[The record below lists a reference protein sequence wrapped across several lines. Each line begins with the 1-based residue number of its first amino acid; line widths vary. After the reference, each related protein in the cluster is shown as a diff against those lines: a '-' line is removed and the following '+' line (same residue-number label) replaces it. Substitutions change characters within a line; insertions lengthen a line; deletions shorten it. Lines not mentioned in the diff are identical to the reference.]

1 MFNFQKH
8 IGDTAT
14 LFVLLFL
21 CLSQLF
27 QLDLFINYDRFRFR
41 KIEKNTFLWL
51 IWLKSQGLKWKY
63 ILRCIRFCFPLTTTN
78 RLSRVFVTGLV
89 RDGRH
94 VGSQRWSRSFCLND
108 FWRLQHVFFLQ
119 RTETVTEEI
128 KGAGYSTTTWNVTCR
143 VFSRCMINNH
153 DAPLIIHKNAVS

>member
-27 QLDLFINYDRFRFR
+27 QLDLFINYDRFRSS

-51 IWLKSQGLKWKY
+51 IFSFNNNQPSLTCICNRSCSRWPPCWVTALKPQFLFERFLK
-63 ILRCIRFCFPLTTTN
+63 ITACFFFTTDWN
-78 RLSRVFVTGLV
+78 SNGGNQRSRIFNHNME
-89 RDGRH
+89 RH
-94 VGSQRWSRSFCLND
+94 MSSPF
-108 FWRLQHVFFLQ
+108 
-119 RTETVTEEI
+119 TVYD
-128 KGAGYSTTTWNVTCR
+128 K
-143 VFSRCMINNH
+143 
-153 DAPLIIHKNAVS
+153 

>member
-51 IWLKSQGLKWKY
+51 IWLKRRGLKWKY
-63 ILRCIRFCFPLTTTN
+63 ILRCIRFCFPLPTTN

-94 VGSQRWSRSFCLND
+94 VGSQRWIRSFCLND
-108 FWRLQHVFFLQ
+108 FWRLQHVFFFTTDWNSNGGNQ
-119 RTETVTEEI
+119 RSRIFNHNMERHMSSPFTVYD
-128 KGAGYSTTTWNVTCR
+128 K
-143 VFSRCMINNH
+143 
-153 DAPLIIHKNAVS
+153 